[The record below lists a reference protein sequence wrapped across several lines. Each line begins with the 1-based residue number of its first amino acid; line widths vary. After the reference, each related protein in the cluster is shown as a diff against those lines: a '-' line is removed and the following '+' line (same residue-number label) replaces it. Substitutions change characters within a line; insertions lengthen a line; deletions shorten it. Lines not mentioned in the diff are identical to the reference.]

1 LKTGGKTSP
10 LKPGERERSLAIA
23 LAFCLVDV
31 LLMGTAALHSNSL
44 TILSDFLKELGDTTA
59 VLAAFITVRAV
70 RRAPSHRF
78 TYGIGKLE
86 NLVSMSIVVL
96 MTGAALVIAVQA
108 FHHLWNPVEPHG
120 TVPGIVIFSVYA
132 VIGFA
137 ISLRNRRLL
146 KLQHSPIIASQARLW
161 FAKASFDALMAL
173 SLIVEIVF
181 RDQEWSRHLDPL
193 ASFIG
198 VAFMLHS
205 AWSIA
210 TESVGDLLDVALGET
225 MQMRILR
232 CLAERF
238 DDYDL
243 LHKIRTRR
251 SGPRVYVELFLEFDP
266 KQTMEEVRE
275 RIERIRFS
283 VADAMPGA
291 DITVTP
297 SNETPLPS

>member
-1 LKTGGKTSP
+1 LKTGGEERP
-10 LKPGERERSLAIA
+10 PKPGERERSLAIA
-23 LAFCLVDV
+23 LAFCLLDV
-31 LLMGTAALHSNSL
+31 LLMGAAAFHSNSL

-59 VLAAFITVRAV
+59 VLAAFITLRAV

-86 NLVSMSIVVL
+86 NLVSMSIVVV
-96 MTGAALVIAVQA
+96 MTGAAVVIAVQA
-108 FHHLWNPVEPHG
+108 FYHLRNPVEPHG
-120 TVPGIVIFSVYA
+120 TLPGIVIFSVYA

-137 ISLRNRRLL
+137 ISLRNRHLL
-146 KLQHSPIIASQARLW
+146 KSQHSPIIASQARLW

-173 SLIVEIVF
+173 TLIVEIMF
-181 RDQEWSRHLDPL
+181 RDQEWSRQIDPL
-193 ASFIG
+193 ASFVG

-205 AWSIA
+205 AWMIA
-210 TESVGDLLDVALGET
+210 SESVGDLLDAALGET

-251 SGPRVYVELFLEFDP
+251 SGPRLYVELFLEFDP
-266 KQTMEEVRE
+266 QMSMKEVSE
-275 RIERIRFS
+275 RIDRIRLS

-291 DITVTP
+291 DVTVTP
-297 SNETPLPS
+297 ANPTPLPE

>member
-1 LKTGGKTSP
+1 LKASGGTGAGKP
-10 LKPGERERSLAIA
+10 CERERSLAIA

-31 LLMGTAALHSNSL
+31 LLMGGAAFHSNSL

-59 VLAAFITVRAV
+59 VLAAFITLRAV

-96 MTGAALVIAVQA
+96 MTGAAVVIAVQA
-108 FHHLWNPVEPHG
+108 FYHLKHPVEPHG

-137 ISLRNRRLL
+137 ISLRNRHLL
-146 KLQHSPIIASQARLW
+146 KSQHSPIIASQARLW

-173 SLIVEIVF
+173 TLIVEIVF
-181 RDQEWSRHLDPL
+181 RDQVWSQHLDPL
-193 ASFIG
+193 ASFVG

-205 AWSIA
+205 AWAIA

-225 MQMRILR
+225 MQIRILR
-232 CLAERF
+232 CLAECF

-251 SGPRVYVELFLEFDP
+251 SGSRLYVELFLGFDP
-266 KQTMEEVRE
+266 QMSMKDVNE
-275 RIERIRFS
+275 RIDRIRRS

-291 DITVTP
+291 DVTVTP
-297 SNETPLPS
+297 ANPTPLPE

>member
-1 LKTGGKTSP
+1 LKTGGETGP

-31 LLMGTAALHSNSL
+31 LLMGTAAFHSNSL

-96 MTGAALVIAVQA
+96 MTGAAIAIAIQA
-108 FHHLWNPVEPHG
+108 FYHFRHPVVPHG
-120 TVPGIVIFSVYA
+120 TVPGIFIFAVYA
-132 VIGFA
+132 FIAFS

-146 KLQHSPIIASQARLW
+146 KSQHSPIIASQAKLW
-161 FAKASFDALMAL
+161 FSKGSFDALMAL
-173 SLIVEIVF
+173 SLTVALIC
-181 RDQEWSRHLDPL
+181 RDQAWSLYLDPL
-193 ASFIG
+193 ASLVG
-198 VAFMLHS
+198 VGFMLYS

-297 SNETPLPS
+297 STETPLPF